1 MPLLAVQLE
10 DLRCLRNVD
19 LRLDPKLT
27 LITGP
32 NASGKTSL
40 LEGIFFLG
48 RGRSFRTR
56 QLDRVVRSGSD
67 ALTVVGHLSS
77 DRRPVV
83 IGLRATRDSIEAR
96 IGGQPVESLSALAT
110 AFPVQVID
118 PNLHKLIEEG
128 PAARRRT
135 MDWGVFHVEHAFAT
149 DWQRYQRALRQRN
162 AALRAGQ
169 PVAVVR
175 VWDQELASSGT
186 LISAARSEYVD
197 TLAPV
202 LQKIARSL
210 LGLDVTATLTR
221 GWVSEMSLADA
232 LTGAWQRDAKL
243 RTTTVGPHRADLSLR
258 LEGILAKDRVSRG
271 QQKLLAAA
279 LVIAQLE
286 LLKALQGR
294 AGTLLLD
301 DPAAELDSNK
311 LAALME
317 QVLALG
323 AQLIVTATASSTPG
337 LPLAGMR
344 FHVEQGVVSPM
355 L

>member
-169 PVAVVR
+169 PACRRACLGSGASVFRHINFCRPIRVR
-175 VWDQELASSGT
+175 RHIGAGPPEDCALASRFGRNRHADS
-186 LISAARSEYVD
+186 R
-197 TLAPV
+197 
-202 LQKIARSL
+202 
-210 LGLDVTATLTR
+210 LG
-221 GWVSEMSLADA
+221 E
-232 LTGAWQRDAKL
+232 
-243 RTTTVGPHRADLSLR
+243 
-258 LEGILAKDRVSRG
+258 
-271 QQKLLAAA
+271 
-279 LVIAQLE
+279 
-286 LLKALQGR
+286 
-294 AGTLLLD
+294 
-301 DPAAELDSNK
+301 
-311 LAALME
+311 
-317 QVLALG
+317 
-323 AQLIVTATASSTPG
+323 
-337 LPLAGMR
+337 
-344 FHVEQGVVSPM
+344 
-355 L
+355 